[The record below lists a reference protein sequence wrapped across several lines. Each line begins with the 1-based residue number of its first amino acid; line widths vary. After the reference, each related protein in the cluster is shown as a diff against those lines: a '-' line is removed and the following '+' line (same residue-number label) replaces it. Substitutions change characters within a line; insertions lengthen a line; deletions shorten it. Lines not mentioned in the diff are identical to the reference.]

1 LPRHEIAR
9 VSELLQSQLLQPIN
23 INPVQPS
30 LAQRHLF
37 ILEGAGPTAPSFN
50 EFNPLFNR
58 NRFALQ
64 ASAVAGS
71 NDTFGEEIVH
81 SAIWNR
87 FSYSLGQ
94 FHFETDGFRE
104 NNDQELDIYDVFA
117 QISVTHKTSLQA
129 EFRATDIE
137 RGDLS
142 LNFFPD
148 DFFPGQRQDREI
160 LSTRFGFRHVF
171 SPGNDFIGTFTFQ
184 TFEGADDLRIPP
196 AFSLDRDTDED
207 NFGGEIQFLHRSNL
221 YSVVGG
227 GGHFTTDQEIDE
239 TRVITPPP
247 PPPPVP
253 PIPPMIIPS
262 KQNTDIDHTNVYI
275 YSQVHFPQNVTWT
288 IGASTDFF
296 RGSTVDRDQ
305 FNPKVGV
312 TWNPLPS
319 TTLRAAAFR
328 TLKRSLINNQSIEPT
343 QVSGFNQFFDDP
355 EGTTSWRYGFAIDQ
369 KFTAYLFGGAEY
381 TRRDLEVPFTRVIG
395 SVREILKVDWEE
407 QEVRAYLFLTPYPW
421 VALSAEYQY
430 EQFDRDREFVANI
443 ENVKTHHVPLGIGF
457 FHPCGAFSRLKGTY

>member
-1 LPRHEIAR
+1 MGSGRTT
-9 VSELLQSQLLQPIN
+9 
-23 INPVQPS
+23 
-30 LAQRHLF
+30 
-37 ILEGAGPTAPSFN
+37 ILST
-50 EFNPLFNR
+50 
-58 NRFALQ
+58 
-64 ASAVAGS
+64 
-71 NDTFGEEIVH
+71 
-81 SAIWNR
+81 
-87 FSYSLGQ
+87 
-94 FHFETDGFRE
+94 
-104 NNDQELDIYDVFA
+104 
-117 QISVTHKTSLQA
+117 ISTTC
-129 EFRATDIE
+129 FIE

-457 FHPCGAFSRLKGTY
+457 FHPCGAFSRLKGTYYNQEGSFDPQGGPSGVFESGSDKFWIADASFGYRLPKRYGIFTIEAKNLFDQSFNYQDTDPTSPVLQPERSVFFKLTLAL